1 MDLTARSQR
10 LFFALWPVPALQ
22 RQLAALPD
30 QMLGS
35 RAGRRIPAGNV
46 HLTLAFLGAVDATTR
61 TCLEQGASTI
71 HTQAFDLT
79 LDTLGCFRR
88 HGLLWTGT
96 SRWPIPLLELV
107 AAIHAAQAA
116 CGLSPDP
123 RAFQTHVTLARNL
136 RRCPPER
143 TIEPIVWP
151 VQEFALV
158 GSELGGGGARY
169 HVLRTW
175 TLV

>member
-1 MDLTARSQR
+1 M
-10 LFFALWPVPALQ
+10 LQ
-22 RQLAALPD
+22 RQLAALPEHV
-30 QMLGS
+30 LGV
-35 RAGRRIPAGNV
+35 RAGGRRIPAGNV
-46 HLTLAFLGAVDATTR
+46 HLTLAFLGSVDATTR
-61 TCLEQGASTI
+61 ACLERGAGAI
-71 HTQAFDLT
+71 RAQAFDLT

-96 SRWPIPLLELV
+96 SRAPAALVELV
-107 AAIHAAQAA
+107 TAIHALQTA

-123 RAFQTHVTLARNL
+123 RAFQIHVTLARNL

-143 TIEPIVWP
+143 AIEPILWRVP
-151 VQEFALV
+151 EFALV
-158 GSELGGGGARY
+158 RSELGSGGARY